1 MNLFEEAWRNIISP
15 PQIRCKLAAL
25 GPRERRVG
33 ELTVV
38 RVDVSVLNRNGKKLE
53 GFLFHCP
60 QAEAAET
67 ILYLHGNG
75 GSKLEALPLA
85 ELIPQFGCNLAAF
98 DLLGCGNSDAGQL
111 SYGVNEV
118 FDIRDM
124 L

>member
-38 RVDVSVLNRNGKKLE
+38 RLDISVLNRNGKKLE

-85 ELIPQFGCNLAAF
+85 
-98 DLLGCGNSDAGQL
+98 
-111 SYGVNEV
+111 
-118 FDIRDM
+118 
-124 L
+124 